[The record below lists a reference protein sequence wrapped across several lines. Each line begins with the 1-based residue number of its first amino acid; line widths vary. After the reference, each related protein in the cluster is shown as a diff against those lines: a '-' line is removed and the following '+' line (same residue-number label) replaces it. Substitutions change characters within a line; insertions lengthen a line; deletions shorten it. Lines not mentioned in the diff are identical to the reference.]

1 MKKLIT
7 ILVLLLTQ
15 MVFGQTA
22 TPPAAGDGSI
32 ESPYQI
38 ASLENLYWIAAS
50 DAVVPSPTKVTRWAA
65 HYIQTTDI
73 DASATSGWPS
83 GGWTPI
89 GNNVTNFTGSYNG
102 QGHTISGIKTNRQV
116 NFQGLFGAVLSATI
130 QNLGVT
136 SVNIAGLQ
144 YFGGL
149 AGAVNNST
157 VSKCFSTGSV
167 SLGGST
173 SYLKAGG
180 LIGVI
185 ENSSDVSN
193 CYSTANIENQREIGG
208 FAYSITSSTVSN
220 CYSIGSAGG
229 ISDYGGFVGA
239 VSGATVTNCFWDTQ
253 TSETEIS
260 AGGTGK
266 NTTEMTTQS
275 TFLDAG
281 WSSAIWYMDAGFNS
295 GYPYL
300 EWQNPGGSPLPV
312 ELTSFTAS
320 VSGGKVTLN
329 WQTATEVNNYGF
341 EIERTSPRPSP
352 QGEGC
357 EAGRGWENIGFV
369 AGHGNSNSHKE
380 YSFTDETVISGKS
393 FYRLKQLDN
402 NGEFSY
408 SSELEVNIETIPTE
422 FALYQNYP
430 NPFNPST
437 KIKYSIP
444 SVETHGG
451 ASVQNISL
459 KIYDILGNEVAVLV
473 DDNLS
478 AGNYEIEFDASQ
490 LPSGVYFYSLSAGD
504 FHQTK
509 KMIVLK

>member
-22 TPPAAGDGSI
+22 TAPAAGNGTS
-32 ESPYQI
+32 ENPYQI

-253 TSETEIS
+253 TSDRNQRWRYRE
-260 AGGTGK
+260 K
-266 NTTEMTTQS
+266 YHRNDNTIHIFGCRLE
-275 TFLDAG
+275 FC
-281 WSSAIWYMDAGFNS
+281 
-295 GYPYL
+295 YL
-300 EWQNPGGSPLPV
+300 V
-312 ELTSFTAS
+312 
-320 VSGGKVTLN
+320 
-329 WQTATEVNNYGF
+329 YGCRF
-341 EIERTSPRPSP
+341 
-352 QGEGC
+352 
-357 EAGRGWENIGFV
+357 
-369 AGHGNSNSHKE
+369 
-380 YSFTDETVISGKS
+380 
-393 FYRLKQLDN
+393 
-402 NGEFSY
+402 
-408 SSELEVNIETIPTE
+408 
-422 FALYQNYP
+422 
-430 NPFNPST
+430 
-437 KIKYSIP
+437 
-444 SVETHGG
+444 
-451 ASVQNISL
+451 
-459 KIYDILGNEVAVLV
+459 
-473 DDNLS
+473 
-478 AGNYEIEFDASQ
+478 
-490 LPSGVYFYSLSAGD
+490 
-504 FHQTK
+504 
-509 KMIVLK
+509 

>member
-1 MKKLIT
+1 
-7 ILVLLLTQ
+7 
-15 MVFGQTA
+15 
-22 TPPAAGDGSI
+22 
-32 ESPYQI
+32 
-38 ASLENLYWIAAS
+38 
-50 DAVVPSPTKVTRWAA
+50 
-65 HYIQTTDI
+65 
-73 DASATSGWPS
+73 
-83 GGWTPI
+83 
-89 GNNVTNFTGSYNG
+89 
-102 QGHTISGIKTNRQV
+102 
-116 NFQGLFGAVLSATI
+116 
-130 QNLGVT
+130 
-136 SVNIAGLQ
+136 
-144 YFGGL
+144 
-149 AGAVNNST
+149 
-157 VSKCFSTGSV
+157 
-167 SLGGST
+167 
-173 SYLKAGG
+173 
-180 LIGVI
+180 
-185 ENSSDVSN
+185 
-193 CYSTANIENQREIGG
+193 
-208 FAYSITSSTVSN
+208 
-220 CYSIGSAGG
+220 
-229 ISDYGGFVGA
+229 
-239 VSGATVTNCFWDTQ
+239 
-253 TSETEIS
+253 
-260 AGGTGK
+260 
-266 NTTEMTTQS
+266 
-275 TFLDAG
+275 
-281 WSSAIWYMDAGFNS
+281 
-295 GYPYL
+295 
-300 EWQNPGGSPLPV
+300 
-312 ELTSFTAS
+312 
-320 VSGGKVTLN
+320 
-329 WQTATEVNNYGF
+329 VNNYGF

-352 QGEGC
+352 QGEGG

-380 YSFTDETVISGKS
+380 YSFTDETVISGKY